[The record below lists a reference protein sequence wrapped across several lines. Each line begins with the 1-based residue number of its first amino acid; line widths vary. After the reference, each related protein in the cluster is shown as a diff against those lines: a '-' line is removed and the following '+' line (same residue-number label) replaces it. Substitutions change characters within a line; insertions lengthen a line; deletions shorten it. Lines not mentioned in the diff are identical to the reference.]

1 MSIIDI
7 YIVREII
14 KLVDI
19 NINVFII
26 YFIKKYLNTC
36 IGISIYYKVSKNIS
50 SRIYYINYPIYFISI

>member
-1 MSIIDI
+1 M
-7 YIVREII
+7 Y
-14 KLVDI
+14 L

-50 SRIYYINYPIYFISI
+50 SRIYYINYPKYFISI